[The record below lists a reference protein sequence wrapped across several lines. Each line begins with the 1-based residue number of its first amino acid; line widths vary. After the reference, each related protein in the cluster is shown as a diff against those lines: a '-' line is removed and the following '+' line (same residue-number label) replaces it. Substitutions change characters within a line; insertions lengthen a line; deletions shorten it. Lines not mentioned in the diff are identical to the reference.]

1 MINFVLDCET
11 ELIAPGR
18 CAPRVACVS
27 VVEGD
32 GAPELLTAAE
42 AVERLHLWAN
52 NPLAG
57 WLVGHNIAFDLA
69 CLCRSAPGLAACAW
83 SLYDAG
89 QVWDTGINERL
100 RALALGWEKHPG
112 VGRPIVSGGVSLAS
126 LALAL
131 VGVDIGASKSSA
143 DSVRYQYGRLVGVP
157 FAEWSDEARRYALDD
172 ARVTALVQAKQ
183 YDDLRHAVKN
193 VGVEIDE
200 RATVRSGGAVVLR
213 SYASFSLQ
221 CAADFALFH
230 LRAWG
235 LRTSPDSVEAWRLA
249 LEQRKRELIT
259 RPRAAG
265 LVRDDGTKNAKA
277 IAAAVELCYGVAACP
292 RTEKGAPSTAGEVL
306 ISSGDATLKDLGA
319 LAEIDKLLG
328 TFGPVLEGAARGVLN
343 PRWNVL
349 VRSGRTSCIEPNLQQ
364 LPREGGVRECFRPR
378 AGSVY
383 IGADY
388 STAELVALAQVC
400 LDMGLSSKM
409 AEAINSGRDLH
420 LALAADLAKC
430 SYDEAVARRKA
441 GDAEI
446 KRLRGLAKVPN
457 FGLPGGLGVD
467 GLVGFAQNSYGVTLS
482 QSEAEALRAAWFSA
496 WPEMKGYFSEVM
508 RAVDRGY
515 VIQHRTRRR
524 RGAVGFTDG
533 ANTYFQGL
541 VADGAKTALIEV
553 VKGCWLDSSSPL
565 YGARPVAFVHDEII
579 CECPEERAPEAA
591 EELARVMVAAM
602 RPFTPAVSMSADP
615 WASRV
620 WRKGL
625 EGERDAN
632 GRLVILD

>member
-1 MINFVLDCET
+1 MINLVLDCET

-18 CAPRVACVS
+18 VAPRVACVS
-27 VVEGD
+27 MVEGD
-32 GAPELLTAAE
+32 GAPELLTPRE
-42 AVERLHLWAN
+42 AVARVHAWAN
-52 NPLAG
+52 NPRAG

-69 CLCRSAPGLAACAW
+69 CLCREAPGLAACVW
-83 SLYDAG
+83 SLYAEG
-89 QVWDTGINERL
+89 QVWDTGIAERL
-100 RALALGWEKHPG
+100 RALSLGWDTHPG
-112 VGRPIVSGGVSLAS
+112 VGRPIISGGVSLAS

-157 FAEWSDEARRYALDD
+157 FGEWSEEARRYALDD
-172 ARVTALVQAKQ
+172 ARVTALVWGAQNEA
-183 YDDLRHAVKN
+183 LAAAVRER
-193 VGVEIDE
+193 GVEYDE
-200 RATVRSGGAVVLR
+200 RRPTRGGGAVVLR
-213 SYASFSLQ
+213 SWASFSLQ
-221 CAADFALFH
+221 CAADWALFH

-277 IAAAVELCYGVAACP
+277 IAAAVELCYGAAACP
-292 RTEKGAPSTAGEVL
+292 RTAKGAPSTAGEVL
-306 ISSGDATLKDLGA
+306 AASGEPALVA
-319 LAEIDKLLG
+319 LAELAEVDKLLG
-328 TFGPVLEGAARGVLN
+328 TFGPTLDGAARGVLS

-349 VRSGRTSCIEPNLQQ
+349 VRSGRTSCVEPNLQQ

-378 AGSVY
+378 AGCVY

-400 LDMGLSSKM
+400 LNMGFKSAM
-409 AEAINSGRDLH
+409 AEAINGGRDLH
-420 LALAADLAKC
+420 LALAADLAGV
-430 SYDEAVARRKA
+430 SYEVARERRAA

-457 FGLPGGLGVD
+457 FGLPGGLGAD
-467 GLVGFAQNSYGVTLS
+467 GLVGFARSSYGVELS
-482 QSEAEALRAAWFSA
+482 TAEAEALKAAWFKA
-496 WPEMKGYFSEVM
+496 WPEMRGYFGEVM
-508 RAVDRGY
+508 KAVDRGY
-515 VIQHRTRRR
+515 VVQHHTRRR
-524 RGAVGFTDG
+524 RGGVGFTDG

-541 VADGAKTALIEV
+541 VADGAKTALVDV
-553 VKGCWLDSSSPL
+553 VRACWLDSGSPL
-565 YGARPVAFVHDEII
+565 YGARPVAFIHDEIL
-579 CECPEERAPEAA
+579 CEVEEGRAAEAA
-591 EELARVMVAAM
+591 DELARLMVAAM
-602 RPFTPAVSMSADP
+602 RPFTPDVKMSADP
-615 WASRV
+615 WCSRV